1 MKKRLFSFA
10 SIALTLAAFLVAV
23 APATAQSVDDR
34 IKALEQ
40 ELIQLKEQ
48 QIEMKREATEAAAA
62 LPTFEYRPGNGLII
76 EAADKSW
83 SFRTTIETHFRYT
96 FQSGRDQVGRTQG
109 ELMGRRFRPGFF
121 FCVQNCL
128 WKIEATLDL
137 DGWGTGNGKN
147 NAATLPASMLQR
159 GAVNFHAE
167 QLHPWLPMV
176 QFGMEVQNASGGSLA
191 RQGSGTVGAQA
202 EYDLHTRNNGFN
214 TGRAGSG
221 MVMNW
226 DDGSLEGIGI
236 PGRIGK
242 FQFGVSTIAEGD
254 DGTQTFS
261 DRKDFNVY
269 GSIQPLALIKNKW
282 ISGLIF
288 EYGSWFCNVD
298 NRANVNG
305 CDRYRVQDH
314 GDGGRQ
320 TLVDAGADSIGNGLH
335 IAHGPGIVWAV
346 RAIAISA
353 MARNPALIY

>member
-1 MKKRLFSFA
+1 MKARAIGFAIGLLASF
-10 SIALTLAAFLVAV
+10 LLAV
-23 APATAQSVDDR
+23 APAKAQNVDER

-62 LPTFEYRPGNGLII
+62 LPTFEYRPGNGLNI

-83 SFRTTIETHFRYT
+83 SFRATIETHFRYL
-96 FQSGRDQVGRTQG
+96 FESGRSHVGRSQG
-109 ELMGRRFRPGFF
+109 EMMGRRFRPGFF
-121 FCVQNCL
+121 YCVNNCL
-128 WKIEATLDL
+128 WEIEATLDL

-147 NAATLPASMLQR
+147 NTATLPASMLQR

-176 QFGMEVQNASGGSLA
+176 QFGMEVQNAHGGSLA

-202 EYDLHTRNNGFN
+202 EYDLLTRNDGFN

-221 MVMNW
+221 MVLNW
-226 DDGSLEGIGI
+226 DDRDLSGIGI

-242 FQFGVSTIAEGD
+242 FQFGVSQIAEGD
-254 DGTQTFS
+254 DNTQVLT
-261 DRKDFNVY
+261 DRQDFNVY
-269 GSIQPLALIKNKW
+269 GSIQPFAQVKNKW
-282 ISGLIF
+282 ISGLTM

-298 NRANVNG
+298 VRAAQNG
-305 CDRYRVQDH
+305 CDRYRIQDH

-320 TLVDAGADSIGNGLH
+320 TLFDTGAASIGKGLH
-335 IAHGPGIVWAV
+335 SCAWPRSRVVSGSIYF
-346 RAIAISA
+346 
-353 MARNPALIY
+353 ARDGKFHAE